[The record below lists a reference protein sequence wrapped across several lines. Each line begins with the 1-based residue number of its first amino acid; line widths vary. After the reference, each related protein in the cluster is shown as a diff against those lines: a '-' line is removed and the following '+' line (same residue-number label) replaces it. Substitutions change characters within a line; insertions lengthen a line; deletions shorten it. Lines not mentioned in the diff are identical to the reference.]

1 MDKNLMRAYT
11 AELIGSFA
19 LVFIG
24 AGAVGVNY
32 MTVVPEM
39 RPGLVGIALAQGLI
53 YAVGLSVTLHIS
65 GGYLNPAVT
74 LMFWSFNRLD
84 TARMAWYIGA
94 QMLGAALAGLCL
106 YLTFSEHVLQLGHL
120 GTPHVNLKAF
130 QSENNPAWDVVMT
143 GT

>member
-74 LMFWSFNRLD
+74 LMLWSFNRLD

-94 QMLGAALAGLCL
+94 QLLGAVLAGLCL
-106 YLTFSEHVLQLGHL
+106 YFTFDPRVLHASHL
-120 GTPHVNLKAF
+120 GTPHVNLAAF
-130 QSENNPAWDVVMT
+130 GLTDQAPTLQV
-143 GT
+143 